1 MEIYFIRHG
10 KTKENQK
17 RLYYGTM
24 DSGILQESRERL
36 KLHSNWFLQQ
46 KFDKVYV
53 SPLPRAVETAR
64 VLLPG
69 EDLQLD
75 SRLEERHFG
84 IFEGKTYQ
92 EIVSEYPQQAH
103 EWEEK
108 WMTYEIPK
116 GESFLQVQK
125 RVNDFA
131 GYLKKCRFKKIL
143 IVSHKGTM
151 IQLMLALL
159 GIPAEQY
166 WKFTL
171 ESDCYSKIDYFY
183 GNAVLTIL
191 NQKL

>member
-24 DSGILQESRERL
+24 DSGILQESREKL
-36 KLHSNWFLQQ
+36 KLHSKWFLQQ

-53 SPLPRAVETAR
+53 SPLMRAVETAR

-69 EDLQLD
+69 EELQFD

-92 EIVSEYPQQAH
+92 EIILKYPDQAR
-103 EWEEK
+103 EWQDQ

-116 GESFLQVQK
+116 GESFLQVQE

-131 GYLKKCRFKKIL
+131 EYIKKCGYEKIL

-151 IQLMLALL
+151 IQLMLTLL
-159 GIPAEQY
+159 GIPIEQY

-171 ESDCYSKIDYFY
+171 ESDCYSKIVYSY